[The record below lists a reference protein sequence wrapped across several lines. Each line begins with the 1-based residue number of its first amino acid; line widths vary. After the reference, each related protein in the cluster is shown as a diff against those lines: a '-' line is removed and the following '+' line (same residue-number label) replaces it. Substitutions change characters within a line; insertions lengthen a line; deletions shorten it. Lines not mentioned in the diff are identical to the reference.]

1 MKVHGNGSIEQR
13 GSNTFRLSVV
23 VGYKQ
28 VEGKSKPSP
37 IKKQKTIKARGTRE
51 ARRILNQWIEEIESQ
66 PAIVNEANMA
76 LCDYLEK
83 HIRDCETKGL
93 SERTTDGYRQI
104 ATQRIN
110 PRIGNL
116 ALNEINPAILTDFY
130 RELKLHGSANGT
142 PLSAGT
148 VKKTATLLGYA
159 LNRAVVDGLIPSNP
173 NNQAEKF
180 TGKRGAPKKQNRVD
194 LEIDDMHSI
203 IRHAKAHPNR
213 GLASAI
219 MIASFTGMRRAE
231 ICGLR
236 WCDID
241 FDNGLISINHDLIA
255 VKKKGEN
262 GKTLKLV
269 DTKTTGSQR
278 VLPMAKSLNGYL
290 KSELARQ
297 KTELEL
303 YGLPCSSETPVIRGK
318 YGSWIFPDTITT
330 NFKSFIRDI
339 GINPEASFKS
349 LRSGVASLL
358 VEEKVPVADVACL
371 LGHASMQTTM
381 RYYVKYSSTGAES
394 AVGTLEEAYQKA

>member
-13 GSNTFRLSVV
+13 GNNTFRLSVV
-23 VGYKQ
+23 TGYKR

-37 IKKQKTIKARGTRE
+37 IKKQKTVKARGIRE
-51 ARRILNQWIEEIESQ
+51 ARRILNQWIAEIESQ
-66 PAIVNEANMA
+66 PTTDNDAEVA

-83 HIRDCETKGL
+83 HIKDCETKGL

-104 ATQRIN
+104 ANQRIN

-116 ALNEINPAILTDFY
+116 ALNEISPAILTDFY
-130 RELKLHGSANGT
+130 RELKLQGSANGT

-148 VKKTATLLGYA
+148 VKKTATLLGYE
-159 LNRAVVDGLIPSNP
+159 LNRAVADGLIPSNP

-203 IRHAKAHPNR
+203 IRHAKVHPNH

-219 MIASFTGMRRAE
+219 
-231 ICGLR
+231 R
-236 WCDID
+236 WRDID

-278 VLPMAKSLNGYL
+278 VLPMAKSLNDYL
-290 KSELARQ
+290 RSELARQ
-297 KTELEL
+297 KAELEL
-303 YGLPCSSETPVIRGK
+303 YGVPCSLETPVIRGK

-330 NFKSFIRDI
+330 NFKSFVRDI

-371 LGHASMQTTM
+371 LGHASTQTTM

-394 AVGTLEEAYQKA
+394 AVGALEEAYQKD